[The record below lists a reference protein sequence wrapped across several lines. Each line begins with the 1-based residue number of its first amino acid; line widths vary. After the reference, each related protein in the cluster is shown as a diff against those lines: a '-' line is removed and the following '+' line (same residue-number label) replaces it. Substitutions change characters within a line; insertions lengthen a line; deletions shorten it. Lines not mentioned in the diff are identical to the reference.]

1 MCPIIRLLGLAVV
14 FHQYILL
21 QNILVI
27 LKNTLKDYRSI
38 FLIACMGKKGK
49 QQQSLHIFPA
59 EVYALFNNDFPPLP
73 SFLLSAFSSV
83 PSTYSTHQALPSQL
97 PPSSVSDSNKAQQML
112 WLISIV
118 CSIAVALSIAT
129 IGTMCSVFLCRRVKA
144 MKVKRYMQLT

>member
-59 EVYALFNNDFPPLP
+59 ALFINDFPP
-73 SFLLSAFSSV
+73 FTLLSPFS
-83 PSTYSTHQALPSQL
+83 
-97 PPSSVSDSNKAQQML
+97 
-112 WLISIV
+112 I
-118 CSIAVALSIAT
+118 
-129 IGTMCSVFLCRRVKA
+129 F
-144 MKVKRYMQLT
+144 